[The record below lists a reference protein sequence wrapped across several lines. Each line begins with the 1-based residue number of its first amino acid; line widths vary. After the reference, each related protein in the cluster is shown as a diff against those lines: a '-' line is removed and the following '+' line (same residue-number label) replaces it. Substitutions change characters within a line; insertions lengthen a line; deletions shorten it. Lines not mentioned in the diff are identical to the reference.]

1 MIISSYLNHEVLVQ
15 DVTNAMQSRCNSIAI
30 PIFKVRYRVE
40 VNNVLKD
47 QKNIELVRESLHFKH
62 PTKSLICFRILLHC
76 QGNIHPSGS
85 NLLESFLLMFHKNQ
99 ERPKKPK

>member
-15 DVTNAMQSRCNSIAI
+15 DVTNAMRSRCNSIGI
-30 PIFKVRYRVE
+30 PIFKVRY

-47 QKNIELVRESLHFKH
+47 QQNIQLVRESLHFKH
-62 PTKSLICFRILLHC
+62 PTKSLICFWILLHC

-85 NLLESFLLMFHKNQ
+85 NLLQSFLLTFHKNQ
-99 ERPKKPK
+99 ERPKKP